1 MGLFS
6 KKPKTSPNH
15 ILFLDYWVAFHIILK
30 IVFLIPLQFLANLM
44 FQQKSLEKV
53 IKNLKKDADRA
64 DEAANKVFHDLSKL
78 TGYRLLRR
86 MTKKKPNST
95 SRYLSVPH

>member
-6 KKPKTSPNH
+6 KKPKISSNH

-30 IVFLIPLQFLANLM
+30 IVFLIPLQFLVKLM
-44 FQQKSLEKV
+44 VQQKSLEKV

-64 DEAANKVFHDLSKL
+64 DEAANKVFHGLPNL

-95 SRYLSVPH
+95 SRYLSVSH